1 MPIWD
6 YSAIEHVGHHA
17 RVRHFGG
24 DESTAS
30 AVEADHN
37 LIGSIVMGIER
48 ASK

>member
-1 MPIWD
+1 VPIWD

-24 DESTAS
+24 DESTVS

-37 LIGSIVMGIER
+37 LIRSVVMGIEG